1 MFNSICKFF
10 DLGFNILCI
19 NFFLLIF
26 LDLDLDVSGLGLV

>member
-10 DLGFNILCI
+10 DLGFNI